1 MSWRLNTRSAPP
13 HPRARA
19 RWWMGATIVAS
30 GAVVGAYLL
39 DPARGPARRA
49 RIVESTRRLTG
60 RTRARI
66 SRVVPF
72 MKESEGSQQAAGW
85 PQEPPPDVDSE
96 S

>member
-1 MSWRLNTRSAPP
+1 MSWRLNTRYAPP

-19 RWWMGATIVAS
+19 RWWMGATIVAG
-30 GAVVGAYLL
+30 GALVGAYLL
-39 DPARGPARRA
+39 DPARGHVRRA
-49 RIVESTRRLTG
+49 RIVEGTRRLTG

-66 SRVVPF
+66 LRVAPF
-72 MKESEGSQQAAGW
+72 VKDNAPSHRPSDW

>member
-1 MSWRLNTRSAPP
+1 
-13 HPRARA
+13 
-19 RWWMGATIVAS
+19 MGATIVAG
-30 GAVVGAYLL
+30 GALVGAYLL
-39 DPARGPARRA
+39 DPACGPARRA

-66 SRVVPF
+66 ARVVTLTKKDQPDD
-72 MKESEGSQQAAGW
+72 W

>member
-1 MSWRLNTRSAPP
+1 MSWRLNTRTAPP
-13 HPRARA
+13 HPRAGA

-30 GAVVGAYLL
+30 GALVGAYLL
-39 DPARGPARRA
+39 NPVHGHERRA

-72 MKESEGSQQAAGW
+72 TKGKAPSHQPADW